1 MKEKVKK
8 IRNIDE
14 LCVASIRA
22 TCIDMINKSKSGHP
36 GASLGIAPI
45 MYELYKDFVIANP
58 FQPNWINRDRV
69 VLSAG
74 HASALLYTILHLCSY
89 DISIDDLQQF
99 RQFGSKTPGHP
110 EVGVTPGVDAGS
122 GPLGQGI
129 AQAVGMAMAE
139 TMLKAQYGSKIYN
152 HYTYCICGD
161 GCLEEGISQEAISF
175 AGLHRLNK
183 LVLIYDSNDV
193 TLDGALKNSSDEDVA
208 TRFAAAK
215 WNVIYVKDGNNLR
228 KIKKAISNAQL
239 STDKPTLIIVKT
251 IIGYGSKNQ
260 GTSKV
265 HGSPLGEEDGNFAKS
280 SYGYQYPPFEIPQE
294 VYDHLKDTFLK
305 RGELAYQKYQN
316 VMTKLQEND
325 PLLYTKIMDLST
337 NNVSDYLNEK
347 HLSMDEL
354 DSESTRN
361 TSLRVLNYYHEL
373 LPNFVGGAADVASSV
388 MTKLA
393 NGSTYSYKNR
403 KGTNI
408 NWGIREFFMCS
419 AANGILLHGGLRTYV
434 GSFLVFSDY
443 SKAAIRMAA
452 LQELPSIY
460 LFSHDSLAVGEDGPT
475 HQPVEQI
482 AALRAIPN
490 VNVFRPCDA
499 KETYA
504 SYRLALESTKTP
516 SAIILTRQNLPLLK
530 NSSNY
535 DLVKRGGYIISR
547 ERGNHPEFTIIAS
560 GSEVSLALDVKKY
573 LYSLGLDIRVVSM
586 PCIELFDKQDSSY
599 QTSVLG
605 KDYAHRMAIEMGST
619 TGWHK
624 YAKYC
629 VGVDKFG
636 ASGKAS
642 EVMKNYGF
650 TKEAIAKAILD
661 YIK

>member
-1 MKEKVKK
+1 
-8 IRNIDE
+8 
-14 LCVASIRA
+14 
-22 TCIDMINKSKSGHP
+22 MINKSKSGHP
-36 GASLGIAPI
+36 GACLGIAPI
-45 MYELYKDFVIANP
+45 IYELYKDFVVANP

-89 DISIDDLQQF
+89 DISIDDLQEF

-110 EVGVTPGVDAGS
+110 EVNVTPGVDAGS

-139 TMLKAQYGSKIYN
+139 TMLSAQYGSKLYN

-175 AGLHRLNK
+175 AGLQRLNK
-183 LVLIYDSNDV
+183 LILIYDSNDV
-193 TLDGALKNSSDEDVA
+193 TLDGALKNSSDDDVI
-208 TRFAAAK
+208 TRFLSAH
-215 WNVIYVKDGNNLR
+215 WNVIYVKDGNNLK
-228 KIKKAISNAQL
+228 KIKRAISNAQL
-239 STDKPTLIIVKT
+239 SIDKPTLVMVKT

-260 GTSKV
+260 GTNKV
-265 HGSPLGEEDGNFAKS
+265 HGSPLGEEDGLNAKL
-280 SYGYQYPPFEIPQE
+280 SYGYTYPPFEIPQE

-316 VMTKLQEND
+316 VISKLQEND
-325 PLLYTKIMDLST
+325 PYLYTKIMELST
-337 NNVSDYLNEK
+337 NNVRDYLNEK
-347 HLSMDEL
+347 HLAMDEL

-373 LPNFVGGAADVASSV
+373 LSNFVGGSADVASSV

-393 NGSTYSYKNR
+393 NGTTYSYKNR

-452 LQELPSIY
+452 LQQLPSIY

-475 HQPVEQI
+475 HQPVEQL

-490 VNVFRPCDA
+490 LNVFRPCDA

-504 SYRLALESTKTP
+504 SYRLALESNKTP

-535 DLVKRGGYIISR
+535 DLVKKGGYIISK
-547 ERGNHPEFTIIAS
+547 ERGNYPEFTIIAS

-586 PCIELFDKQDSSY
+586 PCVELFEAQDNAY

-605 KDYAHRMAIEMGST
+605 KDYAHRISIEMGST
-619 TGWHK
+619 LGWHK
-624 YAKYC
+624 FAKFSI
-629 VGVDKFG
+629 GVDKFG
-636 ASGKAS
+636 ASGKAND
-642 EVMKNYGF
+642 VIKNFGF
-650 TKEAIAKAILD
+650 TKETIAKIILD
-661 YIK
+661 HIR

>member
-1 MKEKVKK
+1 MAKKLKK
-8 IRNIDE
+8 IRNVDE

-36 GASLGIAPI
+36 GACLGIAPI
-45 MYELYKDFVIANP
+45 IYELYKDFVVANP

-89 DISIDDLQQF
+89 DISIDDLQEF

-110 EVGVTPGVDAGS
+110 EVNVTPGVDAGS

-139 TMLKAQYGSKIYN
+139 TMLSAQYGSKLYN

-183 LVLIYDSNDV
+183 LILIYDSNDV
-193 TLDGALKNSSDEDVA
+193 TLDGALKNSSDDDVI
-208 TRFAAAK
+208 TRFLSAH
-215 WNVIYVKDGNNLR
+215 WNVIYVKDGNNLK
-228 KIKKAISNAQL
+228 KIKRAISNAQL
-239 STDKPTLIIVKT
+239 SIDKPTLVMVKT

-260 GTSKV
+260 GTNKV
-265 HGSPLGEEDGNFAKS
+265 HGSPLGEEDGLNAKL
-280 SYGYQYPPFEIPQE
+280 SYGYTYPPFEIPQE

-316 VMTKLQEND
+316 VISKLQEND
-325 PLLYTKIMDLST
+325 PYLYTKIMELST
-337 NNVSDYLNEK
+337 NNVRDYLNEK
-347 HLSMDEL
+347 HLAMDEL

-373 LPNFVGGAADVASSV
+373 LSNFVGGSADVASSV

-393 NGSTYSYKNR
+393 NGTTYSYKNR

-452 LQELPSIY
+452 LQQLPSIY

-475 HQPVEQI
+475 HQPVEQL

-490 VNVFRPCDA
+490 LNVFRPCDA

-504 SYRLALESTKTP
+504 SYRLALESNKTP

-535 DLVKRGGYIISR
+535 DLVKKGGYIISK
-547 ERGNHPEFTIIAS
+547 ERGNYPEFTIIAS

-586 PCIELFDKQDSSY
+586 PCVELFEAQDNAY

-605 KDYAHRMAIEMGST
+605 KDYAHRISIEMGST
-619 TGWHK
+619 LGWHK
-624 YAKYC
+624 FAKFSI
-629 VGVDKFG
+629 GVDKFG
-636 ASGKAS
+636 ASGKAND
-642 EVMKNYGF
+642 VIKNFGF
-650 TKEAIAKAILD
+650 TKETIAKIILD
-661 YIK
+661 HIR